1 MNNILNQVSKQD
13 KKWREI
19 ATKITG
25 NSFEADDL
33 VQDMYLRLVHYNI
46 ERWNYSF
53 IILLLYNLFKDG
65 KKANKTENKI
75 VDDVTKPEEESFTDR
90 DLLILKE
97 VDKVLTKDEKS
108 LLALNYDLSSGKI
121 AKNLGECRIKVYRK
135 IISIRKKVLKDEFE
149 KEYKNR
155 RLKWKKK

>member
-1 MNNILNQVSKQD
+1 MNILADVSKHD

-33 VQDMYLRLVHYNI
+33 VQDMYLRLVHYKVDK
-46 ERWNYSF
+46 WNYSF

-65 KKANKTENKI
+65 KKLNKTENKE
-75 VDDVTKPEEESFTDR
+75 VDSVTIDEIESYTDR

-97 VDKVLTKDEKS
+97 IDKVLTVDEKK

-121 AKNLGECRIKVYRK
+121 AKNLGECRIKIYRK
-135 IISIRKKVLKDEFE
+135 IISIRKKVLKDSFDTD
-149 KEYKNR
+149 YKNR
-155 RLKWKKK
+155 RLKWKK

>member
-1 MNNILNQVSKQD
+1 MNILADVSKHD

-33 VQDMYLRLVHYNI
+33 VQDMYLRLVHYKVDK
-46 ERWNYSF
+46 WNYSF

-65 KKANKTENKI
+65 KKLNKTENKE
-75 VDDVTKPEEESFTDR
+75 VDSVTIDEIESYTDR

-97 VDKVLTKDEKS
+97 IDKVLTVDEKN

-121 AKNLGECRIKVYRK
+121 AKNLGECRIKIYRK
-135 IISIRKKVLKDEFE
+135 IISIRKKVLKDSFDTD
-149 KEYKNR
+149 YKNR
-155 RLKWKKK
+155 RLKWKK